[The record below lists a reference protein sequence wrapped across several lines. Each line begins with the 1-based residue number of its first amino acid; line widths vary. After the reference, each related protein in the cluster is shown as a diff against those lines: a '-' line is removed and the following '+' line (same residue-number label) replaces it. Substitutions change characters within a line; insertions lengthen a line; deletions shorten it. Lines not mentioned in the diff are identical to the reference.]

1 MNLIKKG
8 AEGDIYKTKWL
19 GRDAVL
25 KIRRPKAYR
34 NTDLDERIRRSRTIK
49 EAQSISRARSCGVL
63 SPLVYFMDT
72 KECSITIQY
81 IDGILVRDLSGIK
94 FDNACRK
101 IGSMAATLH
110 KNGIMHGDMTT
121 SNFLLGKKGMYMI
134 DFGLSISTIKIDDLA
149 VDLRLF
155 KEALSSAHSKRLKS
169 AWNAFLSGYKKTTA
183 EKKTYEKILERV
195 AIIEGR
201 GRYATRMTFVL
212 HLQKQVCEVKQIY
225 AHLDP
230 C

>member
-94 FDNACRK
+94 FDNASA
-101 IGSMAATLH
+101 IGSWLQH
-110 KNGIMHGDMTT
+110 WSSKT
-121 SNFLLGKKGMYMI
+121 SLFYGYKMNAPNNPI
-134 DFGLSISTIKIDDLA
+134 SISTIID
-149 VDLRLF
+149 
-155 KEALSSAHSKRLKS
+155 
-169 AWNAFLSGYKKTTA
+169 G
-183 EKKTYEKILERV
+183 I
-195 AIIEGR
+195 
-201 GRYATRMTFVL
+201 
-212 HLQKQVCEVKQIY
+212 
-225 AHLDP
+225 
-230 C
+230 

>member
-1 MNLIKKG
+1 M
-8 AEGDIYKTKWL
+8 W
-19 GRDAVL
+19 
-25 KIRRPKAYR
+25 YR
-34 NTDLDERIRRSRTIK
+34 CSRTIK

-134 DFGLSISTIKIDDLA
+134 DFGLSISTIKIDDLSRSYILI
-149 VDLRLF
+149 DQNQSCT
-155 KEALSSAHSKRLKS
+155 SSQ
-169 AWNAFLSGYKKTTA
+169 
-183 EKKTYEKILERV
+183 
-195 AIIEGR
+195 EGTVH
-201 GRYATRMTFVL
+201 YCQVL
-212 HLQKQVCEVKQIY
+212 MPMLLV
-225 AHLDP
+225 
-230 C
+230 

>member
-1 MNLIKKG
+1 MSKRSYRKQIVHTWNEIAPRYHRRVKAGGPGPFESTGKMLSMSGISKG
-8 AEGDIYKTKWL
+8 WRVLDVACGT
-19 GRDAVL
+19 GAVAQQL
-25 KIRRPKAYR
+25 LRRTG
-34 NTDLDERIRRSRTIK
+34 NGGL
-49 EAQSISRARSCGVL
+49 VL

-201 GRYATRMTFVL
+201 GRYATV
-212 HLQKQVCEVKQIY
+212 V
-225 AHLDP
+225 
-230 C
+230 

>member
-1 MNLIKKG
+1 M
-8 AEGDIYKTKWL
+8 
-19 GRDAVL
+19 

-201 GRYATRMTFVL
+201 GRYATCRL
-212 HLQKQVCEVKQIY
+212 VCFFCRSNKNIKEYQFRSVKSERTTRAMAY
-225 AHLDP
+225 TV
-230 C
+230 

>member
-1 MNLIKKG
+1 
-8 AEGDIYKTKWL
+8 
-19 GRDAVL
+19 
-25 KIRRPKAYR
+25 
-34 NTDLDERIRRSRTIK
+34 
-49 EAQSISRARSCGVL
+49 
-63 SPLVYFMDT
+63 
-72 KECSITIQY
+72 
-81 IDGILVRDLSGIK
+81 
-94 FDNACRK
+94 
-101 IGSMAATLH
+101 
-110 KNGIMHGDMTT
+110 MTT

-201 GRYATRMTFVL
+201 GRYATV
-212 HLQKQVCEVKQIY
+212 V
-225 AHLDP
+225 
-230 C
+230 

>member
-1 MNLIKKG
+1 MR
-8 AEGDIYKTKWL
+8 ECYDE
-19 GRDAVL
+19 
-25 KIRRPKAYR
+25 
-34 NTDLDERIRRSRTIK
+34 LD
-49 EAQSISRARSCGVL
+49 
-63 SPLVYFMDT
+63 P

-201 GRYATRMTFVL
+201 GRYATV
-212 HLQKQVCEVKQIY
+212 V
-225 AHLDP
+225 
-230 C
+230 